1 MRFGALFLV
10 ALLACAC
17 ATEEVEPAAPAPP
30 VERSPE
36 ENEPVED
43 VPSIETSGGV
53 VAGLHRAALAEA
65 DPSSAATMLEQA
77 CDRGFA
83 PSCIALADRLESG
96 EGVEPDP
103 ERARGLLEQACM
115 DGSTIACDRLGH

>member
-1 MRFGALFLV
+1 MRHGALTLMAF
-10 ALLACAC
+10 LACAC
-17 ATEEVEPAAPAPP
+17 TAEEITPVTRAP

-36 ENEPVED
+36 ENLPVEAA
-43 VPSIETSGGV
+43 PSIEATTGA
-53 VAGLHRAALAEA
+53 VAGLHRAALAETDPA
-65 DPSSAATMLEQA
+65 DAAQMLEQA

-96 EGVEPDP
+96 EGVDPDP
-103 ERARGLLEQACM
+103 ERARELLEQACM